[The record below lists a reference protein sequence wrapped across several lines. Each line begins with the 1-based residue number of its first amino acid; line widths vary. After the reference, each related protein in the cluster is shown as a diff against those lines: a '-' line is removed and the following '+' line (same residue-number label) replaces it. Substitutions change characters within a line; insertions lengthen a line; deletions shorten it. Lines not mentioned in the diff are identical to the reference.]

1 MNQFFLCQMASFLL
15 FAFLLGG
22 LQVESAPMADQIIDL
37 PGMDRKPTFR
47 QYSGYL
53 HVSEN
58 IYLHYWFVESQN
70 DPSNCPVVLWLNG
83 GPGCSSL
90 EGLLTEHGPFQI
102 HTDGKT
108 LKHNPYSW
116 NLLANV
122 LYLESPAGV
131 GFSYSKNKEDYRT
144 SDSKVARNNYLALID
159 FFRLFP
165 EYSKNELF
173 LTGESYG
180 GFYIP
185 ALAELVMKNASMNLK
200 GLAIG
205 NGITSYEY
213 DTNSLMYFSYYH
225 GLFGANIWTA
235 LQENCCENG
244 KCNFFE
250 STNLF
255 CIINIY
261 RANKAVRDSKLNIYN
276 LYGLC
281 EDETREEIRYMR
293 KLTATNRLKKYSFK
307 IPEQNGRTAPN
318 RLRAANF
325 QNPNYKGVP
334 CLNSTATTTFLNNP
348 RVRKALHIP
357 EDLPQWEVC
366 NEEVFR
372 NFDREISSIA
382 EQYLKLLSTKKY
394 RILLYNGDVDMACNF
409 LGIEWFVDSLQQEL
423 QGKRRAWTYKERNS
437 TQIGGY
443 VKEFANMTVL
453 TVKGSG
459 HMVPTDNPKLA
470 FIIFHNFLENQ
481 PY

>member
-1 MNQFFLCQMASFLL
+1 MASLLL
-15 FAFLLGG
+15 FALLLGG
-22 LQVESAPMADQIIDL
+22 FQVESAPTADEIFDL
-37 PGMDRKPTFR
+37 PGINRKLTFR

-58 IYLHYWFVESQN
+58 IHLHYWFVESQN
-70 DPSNCPVVLWLNG
+70 NPSASPVVLWLNG

-116 NLLANV
+116 NLLANM

-131 GFSYSKNKEDYRT
+131 GFSYSNNEDDYET
-144 SDSKVARNNYLALID
+144 GDSTVAKNNYLALKE
-159 FFRLFP
+159 FFHLFP

-185 ALAELVMKNASMNLK
+185 ALAELVMENKSMNLK

-213 DTNSLMYFSYYH
+213 DDNSLVYFSYYH
-225 GLFGANIWTA
+225 GLFGSTLWRA
-235 LQENCCENG
+235 LQEDCCENG
-244 KCNFFE
+244 QCNFHDNI
-250 STNLF
+250 NLF
-255 CIINIY
+255 CIINMFRARRLIY
-261 RANKAVRDSKLNIYN
+261 NPRLNLYN

-281 EDETREEIRYMR
+281 EDETHEEIRYMK
-293 KLTATNRLKKYSFK
+293 KLTAANHFDKYSFK
-307 IPEQNGRTAPN
+307 IPEQKRTAPN
-318 RLRAANF
+318 RHRTAKF
-325 QNPNYKGVP
+325 QNPSYKGVP
-334 CLNSTATTTFLNNP
+334 CLNSTSTSTFLNNP
-348 RVRKALHIP
+348 QVRKALHIP
-357 EDLPQWEVC
+357 EEVQKWEVC
-366 NEEVFR
+366 NEIVFQ
-372 NFDREISSIA
+372 NFDREIKSVA
-382 EQYLKLLSTKKY
+382 EQYLKLLNTKKY

-409 LGIEWFVDSLQQEL
+409 LGIEWFVDSLQQKL
-423 QGKRRAWTYKERNS
+423 QGKRRPWTYKEENS

-443 VKEFANMTVL
+443 VKEFANITVL

-470 FIIFHNFLENQ
+470 FIIFHHFLENK